1 MLRWYLSWC
10 PRWLILLLRQGP
22 ADLRVSRVL
31 DAPGLLGDK
40 EAGDGS
46 NQDSHPSLCALHW

>member
-31 DAPGLLGDK
+31 DVPGLLGDK
-40 EAGDGS
+40 EAADGS
-46 NQDSHPSLCALHW
+46 NQDSHPSLCALRW